1 MSTSQ
6 ANHLTEQIVP
16 QQQHQLPLKRQPP
29 FSSMEP
35 PFGDYHQFSS
45 PALDLRLKEPE
56 AIVVKSPVLL
66 QAIIL
71 LQLVPVVMIAPS
83 VQKRHIYDIINDLEG
98 IGLIEK
104 KLKNRNRWKYRWE
117 LMCQGQGR
125 LIRMLLSYRCL
136 SH

>member
-1 MSTSQ
+1 MWKLL
-6 ANHLTEQIVP
+6 AALFKHLYQEIGERHKKRRGWKNP
-16 QQQHQLPLKRQPP
+16 IDLGLKLLFQ
-29 FSSMEP
+29 M
-35 PFGDYHQFSS
+35 
-45 PALDLRLKEPE
+45 L
-56 AIVVKSPVLL
+56 VLL